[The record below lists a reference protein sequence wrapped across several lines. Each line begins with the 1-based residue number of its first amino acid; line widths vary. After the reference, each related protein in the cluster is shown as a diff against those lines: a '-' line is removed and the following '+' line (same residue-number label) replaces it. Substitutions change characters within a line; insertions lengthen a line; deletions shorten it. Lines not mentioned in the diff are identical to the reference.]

1 MSKRQK
7 YYLKQKLIGV
17 LMLILTA
24 VIVFC
29 LHDATVTVVLVP
41 MGLMLIFSKQM
52 IITDDYFFEV
62 EEKKGGSN

>member
-17 LMLILTA
+17 LMLILTV
-24 VIVFC
+24 VIVFG

-52 IITDDYFFEV
+52 IITDDYFKEV
-62 EEKKGGSN
+62 EEKKGRL

>member
-24 VIVFC
+24 VIVFN
-29 LHDATVTVVLVP
+29 LHDATVSVVLVP
-41 MGLMLIFSKQM
+41 MGLMLIFSKKM
-52 IITDDYFFEV
+52 IITDSYFFEV
-62 EEKKGGSN
+62 EEKKGRL

>member
-24 VIVFC
+24 AIVLS
-29 LHDATVTVVLVP
+29 LHDATVMFVLVP
-41 MGLMLIFSKQM
+41 IGLCLIFSRKM
-52 IITDDYFFEV
+52 IITDSYFFEV
-62 EEKKGGSN
+62 KERKERL